1 MPDRLHHLLPL
12 LKITPT
18 RALGNDETPRRASEK
33 TVEDVLEE
41 YRTFSQ
47 RRIPVDRESAEYHR
61 FDDDVSVM
69 LYKLRQFVGTSMID
83 SLEELLFEAIDQLE
97 ELARVLSGVDSR
109 RKARAPPEDDD
120 ETQSPESTQRP
131 ADLEPPT
138 PDSTGELIGQKR
150 GRDGSFA
157 KPFNPVE
164 DPDTALRTFGEVR
177 GTLSTVEVTS
187 ALAVLADFVVDLAA
201 DRVAVFDIETTELV
215 DHSVPLADMT
225 ISCASVLLLDPAA
238 PTPVDT
244 AEIVTFWHP
253 DAQRGAPME
262 LLAPMLSA
270 ASIIVAYNGNFDL
283 TVTAGGDE
291 ALRAAWLQKLSDP
304 MVHLERFTGHRYRLA
319 QVLAAN
325 GVEAKGGSGAAAPG
339 MWQRGEYDAL
349 ERYNRQDVVV
359 LARLV
364 LLPVLKAPGGMA
376 APGMMAAPAPAPP
389 PAPPPAPS
397 QELQQGSAQWH
408 AARRGL
414 LTASRIPSLLGL
426 GPGYADE
433 TWEHLL
439 TGEAVEVTE
448 DMLRGQRLEAVA
460 ADLFSQKTGLQLT
473 ETGLWKASLEGVPIA
488 ASPDRLTSDGKL
500 VEIKAPRAFSSTP
513 RESTILQAQ
522 IQLHCTK
529 RDAALLIQHVEDV
542 GLLVHETRYDS
553 ELLDVVADALG
564 PVYEELQR
572 DAPPEEKVLPFL
584 LPAVRRELKQR
595 LKEAQLATRVIFSL

>member
-1 MPDRLHHLLPL
+1 MSNHLHRLLPL

-18 RALGNDETPRRASEK
+18 RDLGNDETPRRASEK

-41 YRTFSQ
+41 YRRFSQ
-47 RRIPVDRESAEYHR
+47 RRIPTDRDSAEYFR
-61 FDDDVSVM
+61 FDEDASVM
-69 LYKLRQFVGTSMID
+69 LYRLRQFVGTSMLM
-83 SLEELLFEAIDQLE
+83 SLEELLFEAIEQLE
-97 ELARVLSGVDSR
+97 ELARVLSGVDGR

-120 ETQSPESTQRP
+120 ETQSPEETERP
-131 ADLEPPT
+131 ANLEPPT
-138 PDSTGELIGQKR
+138 PDSTGEIIGQKR

-157 KPFNPVE
+157 GFNPAE

-177 GTLSTVEVTS
+177 SNLSAVEVTS

-201 DRVAVFDIETTELV
+201 DHVAVFDIETTELV
-215 DHSVPLADMT
+215 DRSVPLAHMT

-238 PTPVDT
+238 SAPVDT

-253 DAQRGAPME
+253 DAKRGAPLE
-262 LLAPMLSA
+262 LLAPLLSA
-270 ASIIVAYNGNFDL
+270 ASILVAYNGNFDL

-304 MVHLERFTGHRYRLA
+304 MLYLERFIGRRYGLA

-325 GVEAKGGSGAAAPG
+325 GVEAKGGSGAKAPG

-349 ERYNRQDVVV
+349 ERYNRQDVLV

-376 APGMMAAPAPAPP
+376 APGMMTAPTPPPAPAPAPP
-389 PAPPPAPS
+389 PS
-397 QELQQGSAQWH
+397 QELQQGSAAWH
-408 AARRGL
+408 AARKGL

-426 GPGYADE
+426 GPGFSDE
-433 TWEHLL
+433 TWEQLL
-439 TGEAVEVTE
+439 TGEAAEATD

-460 ADLFSQKTGLQLT
+460 AELLAQKTGLQLT
-473 ETGLWKASLEGVPIA
+473 ETGLWKASLEGIPIA
-488 ASPDRLTSDGKL
+488 ASPDRLTSNGKL

-513 RESTILQAQ
+513 RESTVLQAQ
-522 IQLHCTK
+522 LQLHCTK
-529 RDAALLIQHVEDV
+529 RDAALIVQYVEDV

-553 ELLDVVADALG
+553 ELLDVVADALR

>member
-1 MPDRLHHLLPL
+1 M
-12 LKITPT
+12 
-18 RALGNDETPRRASEK
+18 
-33 TVEDVLEE
+33 EDVLEE
-41 YRTFSQ
+41 YRVFSR

-69 LYKLRQFVGTSMID
+69 LYKLRQFVGTSMLE
-83 SLEELLFEAIDQLE
+83 SLEELLFKAIADLE
-97 ELARVLSGVDSR
+97 ELARVLSGVDGR

-215 DHSVPLADMT
+215 DHSVPLGDMT

-291 ALRAAWLQKLSDP
+291 ALRAAWLQKLGS
-304 MVHLERFTGHRYRLA
+304 HGSGRFTGHRYRLA

-325 GVEAKGGSGAAAPG
+325 GVGAKGGSGAAA
-339 MWQRGEYDAL
+339 L
-349 ERYNRQDVVV
+349 ECGSEASTMPSNATTAKTLSFSRASCCCRCSRRRAAWRR
-359 LARLV
+359 LA
-364 LLPVLKAPGGMA
+364 
-376 APGMMAAPAPAPP
+376 
-389 PAPPPAPS
+389 
-397 QELQQGSAQWH
+397 
-408 AARRGL
+408 
-414 LTASRIPSLLGL
+414 
-426 GPGYADE
+426 
-433 TWEHLL
+433 
-439 TGEAVEVTE
+439 
-448 DMLRGQRLEAVA
+448 
-460 ADLFSQKTGLQLT
+460 
-473 ETGLWKASLEGVPIA
+473 
-488 ASPDRLTSDGKL
+488 
-500 VEIKAPRAFSSTP
+500 
-513 RESTILQAQ
+513 
-522 IQLHCTK
+522 
-529 RDAALLIQHVEDV
+529 
-542 GLLVHETRYDS
+542 
-553 ELLDVVADALG
+553 
-564 PVYEELQR
+564 
-572 DAPPEEKVLPFL
+572 
-584 LPAVRRELKQR
+584 
-595 LKEAQLATRVIFSL
+595 

>member
-1 MPDRLHHLLPL
+1 MSGHLHHCLPL
-12 LKITPT
+12 LQITPT
-18 RALGNDETPRRASEK
+18 RALGNEETPRRASER

-41 YRTFSQ
+41 NRVFRR

-61 FDDDVSVM
+61 FDEDVSVM
-69 LYKLRQFVGTSMID
+69 LYRLRQFVGTSMLM
-83 SLEELLFEAIDQLE
+83 SLEELLYEAITDLE

-120 ETQSPESTQRP
+120 ETQSPEETERP

-138 PDSTGELIGQKR
+138 PEDTGALVGQKR
-150 GRDGSFA
+150 GRNDPLVSFH
-157 KPFNPVE
+157 PIE
-164 DPDTALRTFGEVR
+164 DPDNALRTFGEVR
-177 GTLSTVEVTS
+177 GSLSAVEATS
-187 ALAVLADFVVDLAA
+187 ALAVLADYVVDLAT
-201 DRVAVFDIETTELV
+201 DRVAVFDIETTELI
-215 DHSVPLADMT
+215 DRSVPLADMS
-225 ISCASVLLLDPAA
+225 ISCASVLLLDPAD

-253 DAQRGAPME
+253 DAKRGAPLE
-262 LLAPMLSA
+262 LLTPMLSA
-270 ASIIVAYNGNFDL
+270 AAIIVAYNGSFDL

-291 ALRAAWLQKLSDP
+291 ALRTAWMYKLSDP
-304 MVHLERFTGHRYRLA
+304 MLYLERFTGRRYRLA

-325 GVEAKGGSGAAAPG
+325 GVEAKGGSGAEAPG
-339 MWQRGEYDAL
+339 MWRRGEYDAL

-359 LARLV
+359 LGRLV

-376 APGMMAAPAPAPP
+376 TPGMMAAPE

-397 QELQQGSAQWH
+397 QELRQGSAAWH
-408 AARRGL
+408 AARKGL

-433 TWEHLL
+433 TWEQLL
-439 TGEAVEVTE
+439 TGEAVEVTD
-448 DMLRGQRLEAVA
+448 DMLRGQRLESVA
-460 ADLFSQKTGLQLT
+460 ADLFSQTTGLQLT
-473 ETGLWKASLEGVPIA
+473 ETGLWKASLEGIPIA
-488 ASPDRLTSDGKL
+488 ASPDRLTNDGKL
-500 VEIKAPRAFSSTP
+500 VEIKAPRVFSSAP
-513 RESTILQAQ
+513 RESTVLQAQ
-522 IQLHCTK
+522 LQLHCTR
-529 RDAALLIQHVEDV
+529 RDSALIVQYVQDV

-572 DAPPEEKVLPFL
+572 TAPPEEKVLPFM

-595 LKEAQLATRVIFSL
+595 LKEAQLATRLIFSL

>member
-1 MPDRLHHLLPL
+1 
-12 LKITPT
+12 
-18 RALGNDETPRRASEK
+18 
-33 TVEDVLEE
+33 
-41 YRTFSQ
+41 
-47 RRIPVDRESAEYHR
+47 
-61 FDDDVSVM
+61 
-69 LYKLRQFVGTSMID
+69 MI
-83 SLEELLFEAIDQLE
+83 
-97 ELARVLSGVDSR
+97 
-109 RKARAPPEDDD
+109 
-120 ETQSPESTQRP
+120 
-131 ADLEPPT
+131 
-138 PDSTGELIGQKR
+138 
-150 GRDGSFA
+150 
-157 KPFNPVE
+157 
-164 DPDTALRTFGEVR
+164 
-177 GTLSTVEVTS
+177 
-187 ALAVLADFVVDLAA
+187 
-201 DRVAVFDIETTELV
+201 
-215 DHSVPLADMT
+215 
-225 ISCASVLLLDPAA
+225 
-238 PTPVDT
+238 
-244 AEIVTFWHP
+244 
-253 DAQRGAPME
+253 
-262 LLAPMLSA
+262 
-270 ASIIVAYNGNFDL
+270 
-283 TVTAGGDE
+283 
-291 ALRAAWLQKLSDP
+291 
-304 MVHLERFTGHRYRLA
+304 HLERFTGRRYRLA
-319 QVLAAN
+319 QVLEAN
-325 GVEAKGGSGAAAPG
+325 GVEAKGGSGAEAPG
-339 MWQRGEYDAL
+339 MWRRGEYEAL
-349 ERYNRQDVVV
+349 QRYNRQDVVV

-376 APGMMAAPAPAPP
+376 APGMIAAPAPAPP
-389 PAPPPAPS
+389 APPT
-397 QELQQGSAQWH
+397 QDLEQGSAQWH
-408 AARRGL
+408 AARKGL

-433 TWEHLL
+433 TWEQLL

-473 ETGLWKASLEGVPIA
+473 ETGLWKATLEGIPIA